1 MTQSVVTKPTP
12 EHPDRHESTDL
23 GLDLAPDTSLE
34 PETADSTPPRGAA
47 PGRQKTGRKTTG
59 GKISGGKLSITLLFV
74 YLGLPLIALLVF
86 SFARSWGQTIV
97 PEQFTLDHWRA
108 VMANGDV
115 AAATGRSLFLT
126 LVCSVINWVLVI
138 PAAYVSVVVAPKLR
152 PIFHAMAI
160 VPFAL
165 PWIVIAAGMQLT
177 VGEVAPQL
185 FATVGLLV
193 VTLSA
198 VTFPYLY
205 WAVENALITNNVKQL
220 AEAAQMSGAGWFH
233 TMTRVVIPSIRTGI
247 MSGTL
252 LMASAVFGEFAITLT
267 LIGGAYETL
276 PLWMYRMFHGRTPGA
291 GTELAAVSFAVFVVL
306 FIVSMILTRIDSD
319 NQPRFAAA
327 SAKTR
332 SPRGAKR

>member
-1 MTQSVVTKPTP
+1 MTQSVISKPTP
-12 EHPDRHESTDL
+12 V
-23 GLDLAPDTSLE
+23 E
-34 PETADSTPPRGAA
+34 PESELDVDSVVEPVANSTSSQAPSSKGTRRTRNGSSPRTGATA
-47 PGRQKTGRKTTG
+47 
-59 GKISGGKLSITLLFV
+59 GGKLSITLLFI
-74 YLGLPLIALLVF
+74 YLGLPLVALLVF
-86 SFARSWGQTIV
+86 SFARSWGQTII

-126 LVCSVINWVLVI
+126 LVCSIINWVIVI

-177 VGEVAPQL
+177 VGEFAPQL

-205 WAVENALITNNVKQL
+205 WAVENSLITSNVKQL
-220 AEAAQMSGAGWFH
+220 SEAAQMSGASWFH